1 MSAPQKEKKESIFA
15 RLFKRTGDA
24 SKNDSTRDDSA
35 KDDSAKDD
43 SGKDDSAKD
52 ESAGNK
58 TEGEIIVQEQSV
70 ENIPKRRWNSWVSFY
85 NFAYFLMINRK
96 VVLF

>member
-15 RLFKRTGDA
+15 RLFKRTRDA
-24 SKNDSTRDDSA
+24 SKNESA
-35 KDDSAKDD
+35 KDDSAKDE
-43 SGKDDSAKD
+43 SEKD

-70 ENIPKRRWNSWVSFY
+70 ENIPKRRWNSWVSFA
-85 NFAYFLMINRK
+85 NFNGMEEFYCTT
-96 VVLF
+96 